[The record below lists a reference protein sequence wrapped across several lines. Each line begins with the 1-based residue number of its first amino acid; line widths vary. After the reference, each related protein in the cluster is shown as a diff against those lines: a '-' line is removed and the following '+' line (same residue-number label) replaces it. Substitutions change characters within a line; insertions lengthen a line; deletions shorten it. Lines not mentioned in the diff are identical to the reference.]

1 MCRGVLEAFS
11 DCGAGDI
18 YLHIVDVCGVRRSNG
33 RTECLVDKTEK
44 GAEKMKKSFKSLIIV
59 LIVVMCIVVLAGCV
73 TRSRMVDKTTNLLM
87 IRMTDGNVATYER
100 RKIKNIEE
108 TKNLIILTVDYGN
121 GIVSTVVF
129 NKENITY
136 VEYV

>member
-11 DCGAGDI
+11 DCGASDI
-18 YLHIVDVCGVRRSNG
+18 YLHIVDVYGVRRSNG
-33 RTECLVDKTEK
+33 RTKYLVGKTKKGEK
-44 GAEKMKKSFKSLIIV
+44 KMKKSFKPLIIA
-59 LIVVMCIVVLAGCV
+59 LIIVMCIVVLTGCV
-73 TRSRMVDKTTNLLM
+73 TRSRMIDKPTNSLT
-87 IRMTDGNVATYER
+87 IRMTDGNIATYR
-100 RKIKNIEE
+100 GQIKNIEE

-136 VEYV
+136 VEYA